1 MIFVSEVMV
10 HCLFW
15 FMLCFFS
22 SLLCCCC
29 RSDSDE

>member
-10 HCLFW
+10 HWLFW

-22 SLLCCCC
+22 
-29 RSDSDE
+29 